1 MIDDFR
7 ESSLKTTSEI
17 AEFLEEKHTLN
28 MARFN
33 NPHFLIAALLFILDL
48 MQCGPASVEAVRKG
62 ELGLGYDVDFVFAE
76 VVLFDN

>member
-1 MIDDFR
+1 MLQTI
-7 ESSLKTTSEI
+7 S
-17 AEFLEEKHTLN
+17 
-28 MARFN
+28 
-33 NPHFLIAALLFILDL
+33 LLFILDL